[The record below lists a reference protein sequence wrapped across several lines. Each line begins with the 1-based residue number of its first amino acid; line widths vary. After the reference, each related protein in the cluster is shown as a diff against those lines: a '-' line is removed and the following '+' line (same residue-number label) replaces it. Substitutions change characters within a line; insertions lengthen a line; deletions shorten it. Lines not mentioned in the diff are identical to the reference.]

1 MMCRRFGYGSRVI
14 GFILLLVFLCLAPLH
29 SEGNASSLPLLSG
42 LESVPTEELWAM
54 LFQTLM
60 QQREQYPELNSQL
73 QLSLS
78 QLEQG
83 QVELKKQLEQLSTSR
98 TAITESKISL
108 GSLPEDMALMRQQIS
123 DQDKTIQI
131 QSYMMYALVGGV
143 AGGVVGY
150 LIAGPTGAAYGVLL
164 GAGGGVVVKISI
176 R

>member
-1 MMCRRFGYGSRVI
+1 MCRRFGYGSRVI

-54 LFQTLM
+54 LFQTLT

-131 QSYMMYALVGGV
+131 QSYMMYALVGAV
-143 AGGVVGY
+143 AGGVVGS

-164 GAGGGVVVKISI
+164 GSGGGVVVKISI